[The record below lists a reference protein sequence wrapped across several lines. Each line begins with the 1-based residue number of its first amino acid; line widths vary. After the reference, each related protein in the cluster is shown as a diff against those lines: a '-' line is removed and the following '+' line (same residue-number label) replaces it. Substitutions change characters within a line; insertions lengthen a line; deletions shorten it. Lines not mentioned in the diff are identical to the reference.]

1 MKIQSKKYTK
11 KPVEIDAIEFN
22 GTNWYECQCFIAND
36 KMITIVDEIKPFMNE
51 LHISTLEGVMTA
63 SVGDYIIRGIEGEY
77 YPCKPQIFKDSY
89 DLSE

>member
-1 MKIQSKKYTK
+1 
-11 KPVEIDAIEFN
+11 
-22 GTNWYECQCFIAND
+22 
-36 KMITIVDEIKPFMNE
+36 MITIVDEIKPFMKE
-51 LHISTLEGVMTA
+51 LHIPTLEGVITA